1 LKPRVEMKITKRQL
15 RRIIREAVGGR
26 AQPPA
31 MTRSQI
37 ITKLFEDLKSD
48 LKDMGIPV
56 EGKITPTGAQPG
68 FDVTAYI
75 RPTSPMGPT
84 QLEEMALVLE
94 DVFRKNGVEARADMV
109 SDNRVIFDTE
119 DFFGGMTLGKQ
130 GAFRGKTVVYFTVRM
145 EPPGLGPERYSLM

>member
-1 LKPRVEMKITKRQL
+1 MKITKRQL
-15 RRIIREAVGGR
+15 RQIVREAVGV
-26 AQPPA
+26 PT
-31 MTRSQI
+31 MTRKQI

-48 LKDMGIPV
+48 LGDMGIPV
-56 EGKITPTGAQPG
+56 EGRITPTGTQPS

-84 QLEEMALVLE
+84 QLEEMAQVLE
-94 DVFRKNGVEARADMV
+94 DVFRKNGIEASADMV

-130 GAFRGKTVVYFTVRM
+130 GAFRGKTVAYFTVRM
-145 EPPGLGPERYSLM
+145 ESPGLRPERYSLT